1 MLPIRRWL
9 EELVIGKRLMDINLD
24 DVITLKKIHPC
35 GSYDWKVIRTGMDI
49 RLSCLGCG
57 RQVLLPRKQVEKNIK
72 KLVKAS
78 DA

>member
-1 MLPIRRWL
+1 M
-9 EELVIGKRLMDINLD
+9 EINLY
-24 DVITLKKIHPC
+24 DVVTLKKIHPC

-57 RQVLLPRKQVEKNIK
+57 RQVMLPRKQVEKSIK

>member
-1 MLPIRRWL
+1 M
-9 EELVIGKRLMDINLD
+9 EINLD
-24 DVITLKKIHPC
+24 DTVTLKKIHPC

-57 RQVLLPRKQVEKNIK
+57 RQIMLPRKQAEKSIK

-78 DA
+78 DT

>member
-1 MLPIRRWL
+1 M
-9 EELVIGKRLMDINLD
+9 EELVIGKRPMEINLD

-35 GSYDWKVIRTGMDI
+35 GSYDWKVIRAGRDI

-57 RQVLLPRKQVEKNIK
+57 RQVLLPRKQVEKSAK
-72 KLVKAS
+72 KRVKAS

>member
-1 MLPIRRWL
+1 M
-9 EELVIGKRLMDINLD
+9 EINLD

-35 GSYDWKVIRTGMDI
+35 GSSDWKVIRTGMDI

-57 RQVLLPRKQVEKNIK
+57 RQVLLPRKQVEKSAK

>member
-1 MLPIRRWL
+1 M

-24 DVITLKKIHPC
+24 DVITLKKTHPC

-57 RQVLLPRKQVEKNIK
+57 RQVMLPRKQVEKSAK

-78 DA
+78 DT

>member
-1 MLPIRRWL
+1 L
-9 EELVIGKRLMDINLD
+9 EELVIGKRPMEINLD

-35 GSYDWKVIRTGMDI
+35 GSSDWKVIRTGMDI

-57 RQVLLPRKQVEKNIK
+57 RQVLLPRKQVEKSAK

>member
-1 MLPIRRWL
+1 M
-9 EELVIGKRLMDINLD
+9 EELVIGKRPMEINLD

-35 GSYDWKVIRTGMDI
+35 GSSDWKVIRTGMDI

-57 RQVLLPRKQVEKNIK
+57 RQVLLPRKQVEKSAK

>member
-1 MLPIRRWL
+1 M
-9 EELVIGKRLMDINLD
+9 EINLD

-35 GSYDWKVIRTGMDI
+35 GSSDWKVIRTGMDI

-57 RQVLLPRKQVEKNIK
+57 RQVLLPRKQVEKSAK

-78 DA
+78 DT

>member
-1 MLPIRRWL
+1 M
-9 EELVIGKRLMDINLD
+9 EELVIGTRPMEINLD
-24 DVITLKKIHPC
+24 DVNTLKKKHPC

-57 RQVLLPRKQVEKNIK
+57 RQVMLPRKQVEKSAK

-78 DA
+78 DT

>member
-1 MLPIRRWL
+1 M
-9 EELVIGKRLMDINLD
+9 EELVIGKRPMEINLD

-35 GSYDWKVIRTGMDI
+35 GSSDWKVIRTGMDI

-57 RQVLLPRKQVEKNIK
+57 RQVMLPRKQVEKSIK

-78 DA
+78 DT

>member
-24 DVITLKKIHPC
+24 DVITLKKIPPC

-57 RQVLLPRKQVEKNIK
+57 RQVMLPRKQVEKSAK

-78 DA
+78 DT

>member
-1 MLPIRRWL
+1 M
-9 EELVIGKRLMDINLD
+9 EINLD

-35 GSYDWKVIRTGMDI
+35 GSYDWKVIRTGMEI
-49 RLSCLGCG
+49 MLSCLGCG
-57 RQVLLPRKQVEKNIK
+57 WQVLLPIKQVEKSAK